1 MSGVQKKFVKNLAFL
16 LFLNLL
22 IKPFYVLVVDLKVQ
36 NEVHAENFGLYF
48 ALFNFSFV
56 LNIVLDFG
64 ITSFNNK
71 NIAQNNHLLTKH
83 FSSLVI
89 LKFLLAVIY
98 ITLAFVIGLIIQ
110 YDFRLMKLMLLLG
123 FNQFLISFIAYLRSN
138 IAGLHLFWVDSIVS
152 VLDRTILITV
162 CCFMLWGNALGR
174 DLDIMDY
181 VYAQTFS
188 YGVTAVIAFII
199 VFSKAQFVRFR
210 ITRAFAMMIFKKSFP
225 FAVLGMLMA
234 CYNRLDTVM
243 VERMLQDRG
252 NGAEQAG
259 IYAQGF
265 RLLDAANMISV
276 LFAGLLLP
284 IFARMLKFKESVEPL
299 VKTSFVLL
307 ITPGIIV
314 AVGCWFYALPLM
326 ELLYKEHTEA
336 AAVIFPILMSCFVAT
351 STTYI
356 FGTLLTANGNLREL
370 NLMASCGI
378 LINVTMNL
386 FLIPRFEAAGSAVS
400 SLTTQF
406 LTALIQVLIA
416 QNVFKF
422 RVNYRLLLSLV
433 VFILGVI
440 LINYFSLKINS
451 HHLLPENMEKFSW
464 LINFVVMVAASGAWA
479 FAIGL
484 LSIKS
489 MLRIIKYS

>member
-1 MSGVQKKFVKNLAFL
+1 MSVIQKKFVKNLAFL

-22 IKPFYVLVVDLKVQ
+22 IKPFYVLIIDLNVQ
-36 NEVHAENFGLYF
+36 NAVHAKNFGLYF

-56 LNIVLDFG
+56 LNIILDFG
-64 ITSFNNK
+64 ITNFNNK

-89 LKFLLAVIY
+89 LKLLLALVY
-98 ITLAFVIGLIIQ
+98 ILLAFVVGLVIQ

-138 IAGLHLFWVDSIVS
+138 IAGLLLFWVDSIVS
-152 VLDRTILITV
+152 VLDRSILIII
-162 CCFMLWGNALGR
+162 CCFLLWGNVLGR
-174 DLDIMDY
+174 ELDIMDY
-181 VYAQTFS
+181 VYAQT
-188 YGVTAVIAFII
+188 TAYSLTAIIAFFI
-199 VFSKAQFVRFR
+199 VLSKTQFAKFK

-243 VERMLQDRG
+243 VERMLPD
-252 NGAEQAG
+252 GAEQAG

-284 IFARMLKFKESVEPL
+284 IFSRMIKFKESVEAL
-299 VKTSFVLL
+299 VKTAFILL
-307 ITPGIIV
+307 ITPGIVV
-314 AVGCWFYALPLM
+314 AVGCWFYSTELM
-326 ELLYKEHTEA
+326 SLLYKENIEQA
-336 AAVIFPILMSCFVAT
+336 SVIFPILMSCFVAT

-370 NLMASCGI
+370 NLMAASGI

-386 FLIPRFEAAGSAVS
+386 FLIPRLQAEGSAIS
-400 SLTTQF
+400 SLTTQC

-416 QNVFKF
+416 QNVFRFKI
-422 RVNYRLLLSLV
+422 NYRLLLTMI
-433 VFILGVI
+433 VFIMGVI
-440 LINYFSLKINS
+440 LINYFSLKI
-451 HHLLPENMEKFSW
+451 HLSLLSEKNRW
-464 LINFVVMVAASGAWA
+464 MPNFVIMVAACGIWA
-479 FAIGL
+479 FVSRML
-484 LSIKS
+484 NIKS
-489 MLRIIKYS
+489 MVRILKYR

>member
-1 MSGVQKKFVKNLAFL
+1 MQKKFVTNLAFL

-22 IKPFYVLVVDLKVQ
+22 IKPFYILFIDV
-36 NEVHAENFGLYF
+36 EVNNRVGAEYYGLYF

-56 LNIVLDFG
+56 LNIILDFG
-64 ITSFNNK
+64 ITNFNNK

-83 FSSLVI
+83 FSSLVV
-89 LKFLLAVIY
+89 LKMMLALIYILLAFIV
-98 ITLAFVIGLIIQ
+98 GLVIQ
-110 YDFRLMKLMLLLG
+110 YNFTLMKMMLLLG

-138 IAGLHLFWVDSIVS
+138 IAGLLLFWVDSIVS
-152 VLDRTILITV
+152 VLDRVILITI
-162 CCFMLWGNALGR
+162 CCFLLWGNVLDR
-174 DLDIMDY
+174 ELDIMDY
-181 VYAQTFS
+181 VYAQTIA
-188 YGVTAVIAFII
+188 YGTTAIIAFFI
-199 VFSKAQFVRFR
+199 VLSKTQFAKFKL
-210 ITRAFAMMIFKKSFP
+210 TRAFSMMIFKKSFL

-243 VERMLQDRG
+243 VERMLP

-265 RLLDAANMISV
+265 RLLDAANMIAF

-284 IFARMLKFKESVEPL
+284 IFSRMLKFKEPVEAL
-299 VKTSFVLL
+299 VKTAFILL
-307 ITPGIIV
+307 ITPGVVV
-314 AVGCWFYALPLM
+314 AVGCWFYSTELM
-326 ELLYKEHTEA
+326 QLLYKEHIEE
-336 AAVIFPILMSCFVAT
+336 AAVIFPILMSCFVAI

-370 NLMASCGI
+370 NLMAASGI

-400 SLTTQF
+400 SLVTQF

-416 QNVFKF
+416 QSIFKF
-422 RVNYRLLLSLV
+422 KINYRLILTLI
-433 VFILGVI
+433 VFIAGVI
-440 LINYFSLKINS
+440 LINYFSKLIHTNW
-451 HHLLPENMEKFSW
+451 M
-464 LINFVVMVAASGAWA
+464 INFVIMVGACGIWA
-479 FAIGL
+479 FAIRM

-489 MLRIIKYS
+489 MVRILKYG

>member
-1 MSGVQKKFVKNLAFL
+1 MSVIQKKFVTNLAFL

-22 IKPFYVLVVDLKVQ
+22 IKPFHVLFIDLNWQKT
-36 NEVHAENFGLYF
+36 VHAENFGLYF

-56 LNIVLDFG
+56 LNIILDFG
-64 ITSFNNK
+64 ITNFNNI

-89 LKFLLAVIY
+89 LKLLLALVY

-138 IAGLHLFWVDSIVS
+138 IAGLLLFWVDSIVS
-152 VLDRTILITV
+152 VLDRVILITIS
-162 CCFMLWGNALGR
+162 CFLLWGNVLGR
-174 DLDIMDY
+174 KPDIMDY
-181 VYAQTFS
+181 VYAQTVAYS
-188 YGVTAVIAFII
+188 VTAIIAFFI
-199 VFSKAQFVRFR
+199 VLSKTQFAKF
-210 ITRAFAMMIFKKSFP
+210 TLSRAFAMMIFKKSFP

-243 VERMLQDRG
+243 VERMLP

-265 RLLDAANMISV
+265 RLLDAANMLSV

-284 IFARMLKFKESVEPL
+284 IFARMLKYKESVEPL
-299 VKTSFVLL
+299 LKTAFILL
-307 ITPGIIV
+307 ITPGIVV
-314 AVGCWFYALPLM
+314 AVGCWFYSSELM
-326 ELLYKEHTEA
+326 ELLYGKEHIEQA
-336 AAVIFPILMSCFVAT
+336 SVIFPILMSCFVAT

-370 NLMASCGI
+370 NLMAACGI
-378 LINVTMNL
+378 LVNVTMNL
-386 FLIPRFEAAGSAVS
+386 YLIPRYQAAGSAVS

-406 LTALIQVLIA
+406 FTALIQVLIA
-416 QNVFKF
+416 QSVFRFKI
-422 RVNYRLLLSLV
+422 NYRLILILII
-433 VFILGVI
+433 FIAGVI
-440 LINYFSLKINS
+440 LINYFSKNIN
-451 HHLLPENMEKFSW
+451 PDW
-464 LINFVVMVAASGAWA
+464 RVNFVIMVAACGIWA
-479 FAIGL
+479 FASRVL
-484 LSIKS
+484 NIKS
-489 MLRIIKYS
+489 MLRIVKYK